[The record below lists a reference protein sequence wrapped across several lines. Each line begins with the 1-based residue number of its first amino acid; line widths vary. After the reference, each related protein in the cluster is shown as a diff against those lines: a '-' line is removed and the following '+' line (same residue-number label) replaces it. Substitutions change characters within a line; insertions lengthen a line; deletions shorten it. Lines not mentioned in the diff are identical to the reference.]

1 MSEPRCRSDVSALLV
16 VCAIL
21 AAAGAAGAAD
31 KDLPGS
37 RDPLGIARF
46 PHAAIVRYEQDD
58 DPNVREFVVSRVD
71 RKQREVRIEN
81 EIRVP
86 ATLESATYEMPAG
99 TRRDEVIEH
108 YLARLGPDEV
118 FRCRARACGRS
129 NDWANSIFGQAML
142 YGPDSN
148 QFYLAGER
156 DGRLVSVYVIERGNK
171 RIYAH
176 LQVLTPEEPVAIRR
190 NRQVAERL
198 GADGLAMLDG
208 VHPRRDG
215 SLPDEARQVLADVA
229 GGLAI
234 FGGEQIYVVC
244 HLYGSDP
251 TAELLTRA
259 GACAEDAV
267 AILGAV
273 EGPEYVPFAAGPLL
287 PRVSGNVSRIEL
299 VLPRRLRHD

>member
-1 MSEPRCRSDVSALLV
+1 MSRLRRVSDIRVLLTA
-16 VCAIL
+16 CTL
-21 AAAGAAGAAD
+21 LTAAAASASED
-31 KDLPGS
+31 PSGS
-37 RDPLGIARF
+37 RDPLGIERF
-46 PHAAIVRYEQDD
+46 PNAVIVRYERENE
-58 DPNVREFVVSRVD
+58 PTVREFVVSRVD

-86 ATLESATYEMPAG
+86 AGLESATYEMPAG
-99 TRRDEVIEH
+99 TRREEVIDH
-108 YLARLGPDEV
+108 YLASLGPDEV

-129 NDWANSIFGQAML
+129 NDWANSIFEEAIL

-156 DGRLVSVYVIERGNK
+156 DGKLVSVYVIERGNK

-198 GADGLAMLDG
+198 GADGLAMLNG
-208 VHPRRDG
+208 VRPLPDG
-215 SLPDEARQVLADVA
+215 SLPDEARQALADIA
-229 GGLAI
+229 SGLAI

-244 HLYGSDP
+244 HMYGSAP
-251 TAELLTRA
+251 TAELLNRA
-259 GACAEDAV
+259 GQCAEEAV
-267 AILGAV
+267 TILSAV

-287 PRVSGNVSRIEL
+287 PRVSGNISRIEL